1 MRKCTSRADA
11 YMIQMDLR
19 RHKIRVGGGNL
30 ETKIIE
36 PIAYDEQNGY
46 FRQDGTVGTLTT
58 DGNSPKH
65 NNRIVE
71 NCRIRKLTPRE
82 CFRLM
87 DFDDK
92 DFLRAKCKLI
102 NDDETAQWFLEQES
116 KVNARTIEQVQAEID
131 RVETALRQ
139 TKSKYLRSDY
149 HKYLKRLYNERRR
162 LKRFALIDELI
173 AVLNGQ

>member
-116 KVNARTIEQVQAEID
+116 KVNARTM
-131 RVETALRQ
+131 TRQ
-139 TKSKYLRSDY
+139 EWKIFSVYLRKRYERTSDSQCY
-149 HKYLKRLYNERRR
+149 KQAGNS
-162 LKRFALIDELI
+162 IVVS
-173 AVLNGQ
+173 VLEAIFKQML